1 MKPITTGDALAV
13 GHSLR
18 SLARQM
24 RPNPEAAQA
33 IGRVGEWLVQSAA
46 ELEPLCALVDSL
58 IAIKLDAERRRR
70 DGDVNALREW
80 MRLPADVRLVVC
92 ELLAIERQSAKAD
105 APTLE
110 VVQ

>member
-1 MKPITTGDALAV
+1 MKAIAAGDALAV
-13 GHSLR
+13 GHTLR

-46 ELEPLCALVDSL
+46 ELEPMRALVDSL
-58 IAIKLDAERRRR
+58 IEIKLDAERRRR
-70 DGDVNALREW
+70 EGDEHALRDW

-105 APTLE
+105 APTE
-110 VVQ
+110 VVA